1 MKPSPTLDCWYRT
14 LASVWVGYLVCPIEP
29 ISLTFLNNTLCL
41 WGGWKDGIPRV
52 CWAFAWMVVWV
63 LAHRANRMAGFVR
76 GLVWRSTP
84 AHTRNCGDGKPL
96 GTMLSV

>member
-1 MKPSPTLDCWYRT
+1 M
-14 LASVWVGYLVCPIEP
+14 
-29 ISLTFLNNTLCL
+29 
-41 WGGWKDGIPRV
+41 PRV